1 MHAPENPCSR
11 VPFLIALAVLLLHLL
26 TNHNYGFHRDE
37 LQTLDDARHLAWGY
51 VAYPPLAPFLG
62 RLSQILF
69 GQSVTAARVFPALA
83 QAICIVLGGLI
94 ARELGG
100 ARRAQ
105 IIAALAVAIAPV
117 SLAAGALY
125 QYVTFDF
132 LWWVL
137 TAYLVARLLR
147 TGNQRLWVAIGVVI
161 GLGMMTK
168 YTMGFLAL
176 GIAFGVVVTDA
187 RRCLKSPWLWIGAL
201 LSVVLFLPHVWWQY
215 QHHFITRDFLQYI
228 HARDIRIGR
237 TKDFLSEQL
246 WVAANFVTIPLWIGG
261 LVFYFFRNEGR
272 GFRVLGWM
280 FVVPF
285 LLFVIAKGRSY
296 YMAPAYPM
304 LLAAGAV
311 VLDRG
316 LSELTFSREQLAFAV
331 TVVMLI
337 AAGVLMMPGTLPIL
351 HPTSSLFRKINSGD
365 FRDEIG
371 WTDLVAEV
379 ARIRDTLPESDREHL
394 GILAGNYGE
403 AGAIN
408 MYRSEYGLPEAISG
422 TNTYWLRGYPTPPPE
437 TLIVLGLSRRYADE
451 LFESCELAGHNTNSY
466 GVHNEESDDH
476 PDIFLCRH
484 LKQSWPVFW
493 RAFLHFG

>member
-1 MHAPENPCSR
+1 MTAADLKSTKT
-11 VPFLIALAVLLLHLL
+11 PFIIALAVLALHLI

-51 VAYPPLAPFLG
+51 VAYPPLTPFFG
-62 RLSQILF
+62 RLAQILF
-69 GQSVTAARVFPALA
+69 GQSLWAARVFPSLA
-83 QAICIVLGGLI
+83 QTICIVLGGWI

-100 ARRAQ
+100 GRRAQ

-117 SLAAGALY
+117 SLAAGALL
-125 QYVTFDF
+125 QYVTFDY

-137 TAYLVARLLR
+137 TAFLVARLLR
-147 TGNQRLWVAIGVVI
+147 TENDKLWLAIGAVI

-201 LSVVLFLPHVWWQY
+201 LSVVIFLPHIWWQY

-246 WVAANFVTIPLWIGG
+246 WVAANFVTIPLWIAG
-261 LVFYFFRNEGR
+261 LVFYFFRDEGR
-272 GFRVLGWM
+272 RFRVLGWM

-285 LLFVIAKGRSY
+285 LLFVIAKGRGY

-311 VLDRG
+311 VLDQG
-316 LSELTFSREQLAFAV
+316 IAELTFTRSQLAYAA
-331 TVVMLI
+331 TLLMLVSGG
-337 AAGVLMMPGTLPIL
+337 ALVSLGTLPVL
-351 HPTSSLFRKINSGD
+351 HPTSSLFKKINSGD

-371 WTDLVAEV
+371 WPELVAEV
-379 ARIRDTLPESDREHL
+379 ARIRDTLPESDRQQL

-403 AGAIN
+403 AGAVN
-408 MYRSEYGLPEAISG
+408 MFRSHHGLPEAISG
-422 TNTYWLRGYPTPPPE
+422 TNTYWLRGYPTPPPD
-437 TLIVLGLSRRYADE
+437 TLIVLGLSRRYSDE
-451 LFESCELAGHNTNSY
+451 LFESCKLAGHNTNTY
-466 GVHNEESDDH
+466 GIHNEESDDH
-476 PDIFLCRH
+476 PDIYVCRN
-484 LKQSWPVFW
+484 LKQPWPVFW
-493 RAFLHFG
+493 ANFRHFG